1 MNMMSMYSKKFEN
14 PSFLNTNPNSM
25 SSMNTNGVNIVSRR
39 TIISIILSNAVLLS
53 HRALRVVA
61 SSVPVVVVVVVV
73 AAFLDTHVVF
83 VEVVFGARGGIVVHQ
98 FGHLL

>member
-1 MNMMSMYSKKFEN
+1 MMSMYSKKFEN

-61 SSVPVVVVVVVV
+61 SSVPVVVVVVV

>member
-61 SSVPVVVVVVVV
+61 SSVPVVVVVV